1 VPFAFDLRV
10 ANRVRSLAHETA
22 GAGGTPYVTTSRRT
36 PGQVVAALRAGLP
49 PEARL
54 FEWTPDGPDNPY
66 LALLGLADGCIVTGD
81 SVSMIAEV
89 VRARKPLGILEL
101 PLGPLGSIDQVRRS
115 LARRLFRPE
124 SGRLWR
130 LIAAAAGATH
140 VLEATRDFR
149 AFHEMLIES
158 GLAVRAGA
166 PLLPPQG
173 AVPDDLPAVVAR
185 IRALMSARAERASGQ
200 DRVC

>member
-1 VPFAFDLRV
+1 ML
-10 ANRVRSLAHETA
+10 
-22 GAGGTPYVTTSRRT
+22 
-36 PGQVVAALRAGLP
+36 
-49 PEARL
+49 
-54 FEWTPDGPDNPY
+54 
-66 LALLGLADGCIVTGD
+66 
-81 SVSMIAEV
+81 AEV

-101 PLGPLGSIDQVRRS
+101 PLGPLGGIDQLRRS
-115 LARRLFRPE
+115 LARRLFHPK
-124 SGRLWR
+124 SGRLRR
-130 LIAAAAGATH
+130 LIAAGAGAAH

-185 IRALMSARAERASGQ
+185 IGALMAAHNA
-200 DRVC
+200 DR